1 MKKLYQVIFQDE
13 YNNLSEIG
21 WYESLDDSI
30 EDVNDQIS
38 IYGKGQ
44 YKFKK
49 GDLQETAGTFG
60 WVADVELAYY
70 FNNEDEDDDKSFDD
84 FQGAMIRVFIHEL
97 KDEDFYKIKDI
108 FVKEK
113 GGE

>member
-49 GDLQETAGTFG
+49 
-60 WVADVELAYY
+60 
-70 FNNEDEDDDKSFDD
+70 
-84 FQGAMIRVFIHEL
+84 R
-97 KDEDFYKIKDI
+97 
-108 FVKEK
+108 
-113 GGE
+113 